1 MINSLSSI
9 PARLPQPEIL
19 KLVISRA
26 SIDIMSIM
34 DEQAVDEALA
44 RQLQDDAYA
53 QAVSEDILKDE
64 SENELD
70 DEGDDDLEDYHG
82 KILREYRLEDDIE
95 DAAED
100 ETRGLKQVFQILIP
114 R

>member
-1 MINSLSSI
+1 MINSLGSI
-9 PARLPQPEIL
+9 PEHLPQPKIL
-19 KLVISRA
+19 RLVTSRT

-34 DEQAVDEALA
+34 DKQAVDEALV

-82 KILREYRLEDDIE
+82 NSSRESPLEDDIE

-100 ETRGLKQVFQILIP
+100 DTRGVKQVFQILIP